1 MWLWQLLSRG
11 SFFIFQMTQ
20 ISKKSCTNI
29 LIVFFLISL
38 LAFIL
43 SLLLPNNTPNELLKN
58 ENTETAKSPLTKTP
72 DQLPTEKPRADT
84 NSPTINLIAGD
95 LDIKLEFTLGQ
106 TLYEIFTSEKNKN
119 LVNIKAREYTGIGF
133 FIEEIGSVKQGNGKY
148 VMYSI
153 NGVEASVGVSAYK
166 PKINDVILF
175 ELK

>member
-1 MWLWQLLSRG
+1 
-11 SFFIFQMTQ
+11 MT
-20 ISKKSCTNI
+20 KS
-29 LIVFFLISL
+29 
-38 LAFIL
+38 
-43 SLLLPNNTPNELLKN
+43 
-58 ENTETAKSPLTKTP
+58 ENTSTAKSPLTKTLDQIPKENPKP
-72 DQLPTEKPRADT
+72 DTD
-84 NSPTINLIAGD
+84 SPTINLIAGD